1 MSVRPPKA
9 YIRNLMS
16 YIKKVLTKITF
27 VLSLIASTQ
36 AFSEGSD
43 YNMSVGVTEVSKS
56 IFELHMVIFW
66 ICVGIG
72 VIVFSIMF
80 WSLWK
85 YRKSKGAVAADFD
98 DNFWLEIGWTVA
110 ATLVLVW
117 MAVPS
122 TQVMVEAYDD
132 AEGEINIL
140 ITGHQWKWHYEYLED
155 EVGFFSNLSTSQEQI
170 DGEVP
175 KGEFYLR
182 EVDEP
187 LVIPTNTRVRFL
199 ITGNDVIHSWWV
211 PDFAVKQDAIP
222 GFINTAWTNVPE
234 PGIYRGACTELCGI
248 KHAFMPVVVRV
259 VERDEYDDFIAQ
271 KVTLAEAE
279 RLLTSKN
286 WTKEELM
293 ERGEQFYNTNC
304 AACHQANG
312 AGIPPV
318 FPALVG
324 SQVVMSDSS
333 KQIEI
338 LMEGVQ
344 GSAMAAFGDS
354 YSEIDIAAV
363 ITYTRQAWSNG
374 DNGDGVIVTP
384 KDIVDYK
391 NKIDL

>member
-1 MSVRPPKA
+1 
-9 YIRNLMS
+9 MS
-16 YIKKVLTKITF
+16 YIKKVLTKLIF
-27 VLSLIASTQ
+27 VMPLLVSVAVFAES
-36 AFSEGSD
+36 SD

-66 ICVGIG
+66 ICVAIG

-259 VERDEYDDFIAQ
+259 VEREEYDDFIAQ

-324 SQVVMSDSS
+324 SQVVMSDSA

>member
-1 MSVRPPKA
+1 MA
-9 YIRNLMS
+9 
-16 YIKKVLTKITF
+16 YIKKVLTKLIF
-27 VLSLIASTQ
+27 VIPFFIPST
-36 AFSEGSD
+36 AFSESSD

-66 ICVGIG
+66 ICVAIG

-324 SQVVMSDSS
+324 SQVVMSDSA

-354 YSEIDIAAV
+354 YSEIDIASV

>member
-1 MSVRPPKA
+1 
-9 YIRNLMS
+9 MS
-16 YIKKVLTKITF
+16 YIKKVLTKLIF
-27 VLSLIASTQ
+27 VIPFFIPST
-36 AFSEGSD
+36 AFSESSD

-66 ICVGIG
+66 ICVAIG

-286 WTKEELM
+286 WTKEESM

-324 SQVVMSDSS
+324 SQVVMSDSA

-354 YSEIDIAAV
+354 YSEIDIASV

>member
-1 MSVRPPKA
+1 
-9 YIRNLMS
+9 MS

-27 VLSLIASTQ
+27 VMSLIASTQ

-374 DNGDGVIVTP
+374 ENGDGVIVTP

>member
-1 MSVRPPKA
+1 MA
-9 YIRNLMS
+9 
-16 YIKKVLTKITF
+16 YIKKVLAKFIF
-27 VLSLIASTQ
+27 VMPLFFSSLV
-36 AFSEGSD
+36 FSESSD
-43 YNMSVGVTEVSKS
+43 YNMPIGVTEVSES

-66 ICVGIG
+66 ICVAIG

-98 DNFWLEIGWTVA
+98 DNLWLEIGWTVA

-117 MAVPS
+117 MAVPA

-175 KGEFYLR
+175 KGEFYLK

-234 PGIYRGACTELCGI
+234 PGIFRGACTELCGI
-248 KHAFMPVVVRV
+248 KHAFMPVVVRA
-259 VERDEYDDFIAQ
+259 VEREEFDAFIAE

-293 ERGEQFYNTNC
+293 ERGEQFYQTNC
-304 AACHQANG
+304 AACHQAG
-312 AGIPPV
+312 GQGIPPV
-318 FPALVG
+318 FPALAG
-324 SQVVMSDSS
+324 SQVALSDSA
-333 KQIEI
+333 KHIQI

-344 GSAMAAFGDS
+344 GSAMAAFGES
-354 YSEIDIAAV
+354 YSEIDIASV
-363 ITYTRQAWSNG
+363 ITYTRQAWDNG
-374 DNGDGVIVTP
+374 EKGDGVIVTP
-384 KDIVDYK
+384 QDIVAYK
-391 NKIDL
+391 NRIDL

>member
-1 MSVRPPKA
+1 MA
-9 YIRNLMS
+9 
-16 YIKKVLTKITF
+16 YIKKVLTKLIF
-27 VLSLIASTQ
+27 VIPFFIPST
-36 AFSEGSD
+36 AFSESSD

-66 ICVGIG
+66 ICVAIG

-279 RLLTSKN
+279 KLLTSKN

-324 SQVVMSDSS
+324 SQVVMSDSA

-354 YSEIDIAAV
+354 YSEIDIASV

>member
-1 MSVRPPKA
+1 MA
-9 YIRNLMS
+9 
-16 YIKKVLTKITF
+16 YIKKVLTKLIF
-27 VLSLIASTQ
+27 VIPFFISST
-36 AFSEGSD
+36 AFSESSD

-66 ICVGIG
+66 ICVAIG

-324 SQVVMSDSS
+324 SQVVMSDSA

-354 YSEIDIAAV
+354 YSEIDIASV

>member
-1 MSVRPPKA
+1 MA
-9 YIRNLMS
+9 
-16 YIKKVLTKITF
+16 YIKKVLTKLIF
-27 VLSLIASTQ
+27 VIPFSISSM
-36 AFSEGSD
+36 AFSESSD

-66 ICVGIG
+66 ICVAIG

-324 SQVVMSDSS
+324 SQVVMSDSA

-354 YSEIDIAAV
+354 YSEIDIASV

>member
-1 MSVRPPKA
+1 MA
-9 YIRNLMS
+9 
-16 YIKKVLTKITF
+16 YIKKVLTKLIF
-27 VLSLIASTQ
+27 VIPFFIPST
-36 AFSEGSD
+36 AFSESSD

-66 ICVGIG
+66 ICVAIG

-286 WTKEELM
+286 WTKEESM

-324 SQVVMSDSS
+324 SQVVMSDSA

-354 YSEIDIAAV
+354 YSEIDIASV

>member
-1 MSVRPPKA
+1 
-9 YIRNLMS
+9 MS
-16 YIKKVLTKITF
+16 YIKKVLTKLIF
-27 VLSLIASTQ
+27 VMPLLVSAAVFAES
-36 AFSEGSD
+36 SD

-66 ICVGIG
+66 ICVAIG

-259 VERDEYDDFIAQ
+259 VEREEYDDFIAQ

-324 SQVVMSDSS
+324 SQVVMSDSA

>member
-1 MSVRPPKA
+1 MA
-9 YIRNLMS
+9 YIR
-16 YIKKVLTKITF
+16 KVLTGFIL
-27 VLSLIASTQ
+27 VLPLIFSSLIS
-36 AFSEGSD
+36 SESSD
-43 YNMSVGVTEVSKS
+43 YNMPIGVTEVSES
-56 IFELHMVIFW
+56 IFGLHMLIFW
-66 ICVGIG
+66 ICVVIG

-222 GFINTAWTNVPE
+222 GFINTAWTVVEE
-234 PGIYRGACTELCGI
+234 PGIYRGQCTELCG
-248 KHAFMPVVVRV
+248 KNHGFMPVVVKV
-259 VERDEYDDFIAQ
+259 VTPEEYELWVAEKKEAAYQ
-271 KVTLAEAE
+271 LA
-279 RLLTSKN
+279 LLTEQEWSLS
-286 WTKEELM
+286 ELM
-293 ERGEQFYNTNC
+293 LKGEEVYAKNC
-304 AACHQANG
+304 VACHQTNG
-312 AGIPPV
+312 MGIQGIFPKLAGSEIV
-318 FPALVG
+318 LNNKSRNV
-324 SQVVMSDSS
+324 
-333 KQIEI
+333 EI

-344 GSAMAAFGDS
+344 GAAMQSFANQL
-354 YSEIDIAAV
+354 SEIDIAAV
-363 ITYTRQAWSNG
+363 ITYTRQAWGNDS
-374 DNGDGVIVTP
+374 DGDGKIVVP
-384 KDIVDYK
+384 KEIVEYK
-391 NKIDL
+391 ENKNNI

>member
-1 MSVRPPKA
+1 
-9 YIRNLMS
+9 MS
-16 YIKKVLTKITF
+16 YIKKVLTKLIF
-27 VLSLIASTQ
+27 VMPLLVSAAVFAES
-36 AFSEGSD
+36 SD

-66 ICVGIG
+66 ICVAIG

-211 PDFAVKQDAIP
+211 PDFAVKKDANP
-222 GFINTAWTNVPE
+222 GFINESWTKVNE
-234 PGIYRGACTELCGI
+234 PGIYRGQCAELCG
-248 KHAFMPVVVRV
+248 KDHGYMPVVV
-259 VERDEYDDFIAQ
+259 IA
-271 KVTLAEAE
+271 KEPAEFDKWMNEQEEIVRKAKE
-279 RLLTSKN
+279 EEQRLLSMN
-286 WTKEELM
+286 MSMDELM
-293 ERGEQFYNTNC
+293 KEGERVYNTTC
-304 AACHQANG
+304 AACHMPNG
-312 AGIPPV
+312 EGLPGV
-318 FPALVG
+318 FPALKG
-324 SQVVMSDSS
+324 SKMALEDQ
-333 KQIEI
+333 
-338 LMEGVQ
+338 Q
-344 GSAMAAFGDS
+344 GHIDIVLHGKSGTAMQAFGKMLS
-354 YSEIDIAAV
+354 LKEIAAV
-363 ITYTRQAWSNG
+363 ITYERNAWGNKTGDMVQAKDVNAVANG
-374 DNGDGVIVTP
+374 N
-384 KDIVDYK
+384 
-391 NKIDL
+391 